1 MKPTGSCVEMWSLC
15 QNISGFPFTN
25 PDLPPLKYSQTL
37 EMDAANGS
45 FEIMKKKH
53 KNLVIPECGLFLY
66 KTNCFIGASPDC
78 LMTCDACVKIKCL
91 LSINYEKP
99 NEKNLNYGYKS
110 DKVIKLKIIHSYFTQ
125 CILQMAVNQQKSVLL
140 CCMDTPWQSHWHY
153 KFWWHHVEGY

>member
-53 KNLVIPECGLFLY
+53 KNLVIPECGLFLD

-78 LMTCDACVKIKCL
+78 LMTCDAFVKMKCP

-99 NEKNLNYGYKS
+99 NEKNLDYGYKS
-110 DKVIKLKIIHSYFTQ
+110 DKEIKLRTIHSYFTQ
-125 CILQMAVNQQKSVLL
+125 CILQMAVNQQKPVLYGHRMAKSL
-140 CCMDTPWQSHWHY
+140 TL
-153 KFWWHHVEGY
+153 